1 MSWFEELRKSIVDSL
16 KSDIQQAT
24 LTGLE
29 DDVEI
34 LEKGS
39 KEDIVARKA
48 QVVDPYYDNASSS
61 YFLQRGRMSRI
72 SNKTLKDVSI
82 RDWLCSSIIQNRVD
96 TFIRFGRPTHDKYK
110 MGYKFVRRDNQQLT
124 KEDREKI
131 EHLEKFIYN
140 CGNTENVP
148 SGDTMNFGEY
158 LKLTVRDALTFG
170 YVGTEKVLTRSGA
183 LHRFRPLPAETL
195 YLVNPR
201 NSKEVVESSM
211 QTAMAT
217 YNQKKSNNDPKGD
230 GKISPHEI
238 EYFKYVQVSGDGL
251 PLAVFGDEDLVFKL
265 GNPQNFADSNG
276 YCISVVEQAII
287 MITTHLNIEN
297 YNQNFF
303 SHGYAARG
311 ILHLKGT
318 VTQNALAA
326 FRRQFYNTISGSQN
340 AWRTPIVS
348 GLEDVQWVPM
358 SGSAK
363 EMEYLNY
370 NSHIMRALCTQ
381 FQIDP
386 IELGLDFLTSAN
398 GRAASNAKESG
409 QFKITYSRERGLLPL
424 IMLVEDIINDNIIP
438 ACDKELADNYKFKF
452 VGYEDDTAQ
461 TDVALKQGQMTTF
474 ASMNYLLSAEG
485 KDKIEH
491 PAADLPLNQSFWNL
505 CNQMMTKGE
514 IRETFLGDKDAS
526 KRPELQY
533 ISGDPSFLAW
543 QQMLLSIAAQK
554 KQMDDQK
561 AQQEQQQQQ
570 VEHQQQQ
577 EKASNSREQ
586 EAHDAQMEN
595 DKNQKAAAAVNY
607 SQQLQDNAKQF
618 GATAADHIGGKTIKN
633 PLNAPTDDE

>member
-1 MSWFEELRKSIVDSL
+1 MRHKMSNWFEDLRKNIVDSL

-29 DDVEI
+29 DEGEV
-34 LEKGS
+34 LEKVS
-39 KEDIVARKA
+39 KDDIARKA
-48 QVVDPYYDNASSS
+48 QIIDPYYDNASSS
-61 YFLQRGRMSRI
+61 YFLQRGRMSRV
-72 SNKTLKDVSI
+72 SNKTLKDISM
-82 RDWLCSSIIQNRVD
+82 RDWLVSAIIQNRVD
-96 TFIRFGRPTHDKYK
+96 TFIRFGRPTHDKYR
-110 MGYKFVRRDNQQLT
+110 MGYKFSRRDGQQLT

-131 EHLEKFIYN
+131 DHLENFVYN
-140 CGNTENVP
+140 CGSTEQVP

-158 LKLTVRDALTFG
+158 LKLTIRDAITFG
-170 YVGTEKVLTRSGA
+170 YIGTEKILTRSGS

-195 YLVNPR
+195 FLVNPR

-211 QTAMAT
+211 KTAIAT
-217 YNQKKSNNDPKGD
+217 YSQKKSNNDPKGD
-230 GKISPHEI
+230 GTISPHEI

-251 PLAVFGDEDLVFKL
+251 PLAVFGDEDLVF
-265 GNPQNFADSNG
+265 
-276 YCISVVEQAII
+276 II

-326 FRRQFYNTISGSQN
+326 FRRQFYNSISGTQN

-424 IMLVEDIINDNIIP
+424 IMLMEDVINDNLIP
-438 ACDKELADNYKFKF
+438 AYDKELAETYKFNF

-461 TDVALKQGQMTTF
+461 TDVALKQAQMTTF
-474 ASMNYLLSAEG
+474 ATMNYLLSAEG

-491 PAADLPLNQSFWNL
+491 PAADLPLNQSFWALIEKNL
-505 CNQMMTKGE
+505 TRGE
-514 IRETFLGDKDAS
+514 IRETFFGDKGAS
-526 KRPELQY
+526 LRPELQY
-533 ISGDPSFLAW
+533 IPMDQAFIPWQGQLFLLKKSKW
-543 QQMLLSIAAQK
+543 KIKKLS
-554 KQMDDQK
+554 
-561 AQQEQQQQQ
+561 
-570 VEHQQQQ
+570 
-577 EKASNSREQ
+577 SNSSKSS
-586 EAHDAQMEN
+586 N
-595 DKNQKAAAAVNY
+595 SSNKSSKSSKWITNKNKKKLLALE
-607 SQQLQDNAKQF
+607 SKKLMMLKWR
-618 GATAADHIGGKTIKN
+618 TIKTKKPELQLTMN
-633 PLNAPTDDE
+633 GNCKKMPSSLALLGLDMLRVK